1 MTNEVSKQPG
11 LLVSLERDI
20 DSSASE
26 VRASAAWC
34 ACTAASGPAPAT
46 CWVNWH

>member
-20 DSSASE
+20 GSSASE
-26 VRASAAWC
+26 VRRE
-34 ACTAASGPAPAT
+34 
-46 CWVNWH
+46 